1 MMSISRQRGA
11 IALTFTFMLPAIMSL
26 LAMTVFFSM
35 YSQVVIRTGQAA
47 EAAGLACG
55 YQQSDERTVIDG
67 ILDYYRP
74 NFVLSALGNSVSLD
88 GDKGCNISVQ
98 YNFKPAMKK
107 LLPVEVNSSSLVAS
121 NSGSSAK
128 LVANVIQNPTDFSLV
143 LDISGS
149 MGSDL
154 PELKRIITDVISDID
169 PSNNQVRF
177 SIVPFQTGVGVM
189 AAPWLSSSKASPK
202 CVDGLAYRGSNFD
215 ADKTVRSLNS
225 SPKSLD
231 FKEVTPGPWLDRC
244 SQTAFILPL
253 TNDLNNVI
261 KYVNSLSTSG
271 TTASYQG
278 LIWGVRTLT
287 EKWQQAWKIT
297 PVTSSSLTQRLIL
310 FTDGSDNGGGRYF
323 DDLMNAGLCDEIQQN
338 LNIEVSFIGFG
349 VSANRIKQ
357 FQQCAGG
364 LGAVFD
370 AKDSADLADYFEK
383 ALKVESKPRLVLG
396 Q

>member
-1 MMSISRQRGA
+1 
-11 IALTFTFMLPAIMSL
+11 
-26 LAMTVFFSM
+26 
-35 YSQVVIRTGQAA
+35 
-47 EAAGLACG
+47 
-55 YQQSDERTVIDG
+55 
-67 ILDYYRP
+67 
-74 NFVLSALGNSVSLD
+74 
-88 GDKGCNISVQ
+88 
-98 YNFKPAMKK
+98 
-107 LLPVEVNSSSLVAS
+107 
-121 NSGSSAK
+121 
-128 LVANVIQNPTDFSLV
+128 
-143 LDISGS
+143 
-149 MGSDL
+149 
-154 PELKRIITDVISDID
+154 
-169 PSNNQVRF
+169 
-177 SIVPFQTGVGVM
+177 
-189 AAPWLSSSKASPK
+189 
-202 CVDGLAYRGSNFD
+202 
-215 ADKTVRSLNS
+215 
-225 SPKSLD
+225 
-231 FKEVTPGPWLDRC
+231 
-244 SQTAFILPL
+244 
-253 TNDLNNVI
+253 VI

-370 AKDSADLADYFEK
+370 AKDSAELAGYFK
-383 ALKVESKPRLVLG
+383 NALKVESKPRLVLG